1 MAAPESGEEEPRP
14 SNDQVKVLVI
24 GSGAREHALVWK
36 CVQSD
41 LVERVYCAPGNGG
54 TGGMA
59 RNVPI
64 GAADVVRLVD
74 FAKRERLGLVVLGP
88 EAAVEAGVGD
98 ALRSAGFNVF
108 GPNRGAGRI
117 ESSKSFA
124 KALMLR
130 AKIPTAGFEVF
141 TKPAPAR
148 AWARGHDGRV
158 AVKADGLAR
167 GKGVIVC
174 SSVEESDTAIDAM
187 LVDGQF
193 GRSGATIVVEE
204 RLEGPELSVLG
215 ITDGK
220 DVVALAPARDYK
232 RAHDGDEGANTG
244 GMGAYSPPRGVDDA
258 VVQEVVDSVLR
269 PAVVELAASGDE
281 FHGVLYAGL
290 MLTPK
295 GIRTLEFNARFGDP
309 EAQVVLPRLQTD
321 FVALALA
328 AAKGNLGS
336 FPDLSW
342 SPKPCVGVVVAS
354 GHYPDEAA
362 VRTGFQI
369 RGLAEMPK
377 GVLIFHAGTRYVPG
391 TGLVTDG
398 GRVVTSV
405 ALGDTVAQARDTALA
420 GARQVRFEGAFFR
433 SDIARE
439 GV

>member
-1 MAAPESGEEEPRP
+1 M
-14 SNDQVKVLVI
+14 KVLVV
-24 GSGAREHALVWK
+24 GSGAREHALALK
-36 CVQSD
+36 CVQSE

-64 GAADVVRLVD
+64 GAADVVRLVE
-74 FAKRERLGLVVLGP
+74 FAKRERLGLIVLGP

-124 KALMLR
+124 KRLMLR
-130 AKIPTAGFEVF
+130 ANIPTAEFEVF
-141 TKPAPAR
+141 GQAAPAR
-148 AWARGHDGRV
+148 AWAKERGGRV

-174 SSVEESDTAIDAM
+174 STVEESDAAVYAM
-187 LVDGQF
+187 LVEQRF
-193 GRSGATIVVEE
+193 GRSGATVVLEE

-215 ITDGK
+215 VTDGTE
-220 DVVALAPARDYK
+220 VVALAPARDYK

-244 GMGAYSPPRGVDDA
+244 GMGAYSPPKGVDEA
-258 VVQEVVDSVLR
+258 LLKEVVDCVLR
-269 PAVVELAASGDE
+269 PAVRDLAASGDE
-281 FHGVLYAGL
+281 FRGVLYAGL

-295 GIRTLEFNARFGDP
+295 GIRALEFNARFGDP
-309 EAQVVLPRLQTD
+309 EAQVVLPRLQSD
-321 FVALALA
+321 FVAMALA
-328 AAKGNLGS
+328 AAKGNLAAL
-336 FPDLSW
+336 PDLRW
-342 SPKPCVGVVVAS
+342 SRQACVGVVVAS
-354 GHYPDEAA
+354 GGYQDDAA
-362 VRTGFQI
+362 MKLGLPI
-369 RGLAEMPK
+369 RGLAEMPR
-377 GVLIFHAGTRYVPG
+377 GVLVFHAGTRFVPG

-405 ALGDTVAQARDTALA
+405 ALGDTVAQARETALS
-420 GARQVRFEGAFFR
+420 GARQVRFEGAFYR

-439 GV
+439 AIR